1 MSKIAVLRVNEE
13 VEITSAYQ
21 NNERFITSKEKALYF
36 VRNYV
41 AKALLIRL
49 QMTDAVLND
58 ADAREKETSLNHEN
72 VIQMEI
78 HTTTLLSHLQ
88 AEITQRRRNN

>member
-1 MSKIAVLRVNEE
+1 MSKIAVLRINEE

-36 VRNYV
+36 VQNYV
-41 AKALLIRL
+41 AKALSIRL
-49 QMTDAVLND
+49 QTTDGVLND
-58 ADAREKETSLNHEN
+58 ADARKKETSLNHEY

-88 AEITQRRRNN
+88 AEITQRCRNN

>member
-1 MSKIAVLRVNEE
+1 MSKKAVLRVNEE

-36 VRNYV
+36 VRNYA

-88 AEITQRRRNN
+88 AEVTQRRRNN

>member
-21 NNERFITSKEKALYF
+21 NTERFITSKEKALYF

>member
-88 AEITQRRRNN
+88 AEVTQRRRNN

>member
-1 MSKIAVLRVNEE
+1 MNEE
-13 VEITSAYQ
+13 VEITSVYQ
-21 NNERFITSKEKALYF
+21 NNETFIISKENALYF

-41 AKALLIRL
+41 AKALPIKS

-58 ADAREKETSLNHEN
+58 ADARENETSLNHEN

-78 HTTTLLSHLQ
+78 HTTTILSHVQ
-88 AEITQRRRNN
+88 AEMTQRTQK

>member
-1 MSKIAVLRVNEE
+1 MSKKAVLRVNEE

-88 AEITQRRRNN
+88 AEVTQRRRNN

>member
-1 MSKIAVLRVNEE
+1 M
-13 VEITSAYQ
+13 
-21 NNERFITSKEKALYF
+21 
-36 VRNYV
+36 
-41 AKALLIRL
+41 AKALSIRL
-49 QMTDAVLND
+49 QMTHAVLND
-58 ADAREKETSLNHEN
+58 ADAREKKNSLNHEN